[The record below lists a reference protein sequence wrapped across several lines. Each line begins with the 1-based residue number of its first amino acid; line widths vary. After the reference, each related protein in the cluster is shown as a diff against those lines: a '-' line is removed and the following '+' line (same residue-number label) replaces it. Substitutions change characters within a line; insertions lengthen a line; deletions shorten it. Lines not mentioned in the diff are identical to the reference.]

1 MRNGKARPQHRSVAP
16 VKAIKRERRAI
27 VECLHNAG
35 ANIDA
40 NALCIEVLTLEIEIG
55 NLIHRIDSPQTRV
68 ELDAV
73 DDLNSVSEPDMFWP
87 QVAVPIHNAPLLQA
101 IE

>member
-1 MRNGKARPQHRSVAP
+1 M
-16 VKAIKRERRAI
+16 
-27 VECLHNAG
+27 ECLHNAG
-35 ANIDA
+35 ANIGA

-55 NLIHRIDSPQTRV
+55 NLIQRIDSLQPCV

-73 DDLNSVSEPDMFWP
+73 NDLNIVSEPDMFRP
-87 QVAVPIHNAPLLQA
+87 QVAVPIDNAALLQA

>member
-1 MRNGKARPQHRSVAP
+1 M
-16 VKAIKRERRAI
+16 ERLR
-27 VECLHNAG
+27 NAG
-35 ANIDA
+35 ANITADA
-40 NALCIEVLTLEIEIG
+40 SRTEMLALEIEIG

>member
-1 MRNGKARPQHRSVAP
+1 M
-16 VKAIKRERRAI
+16 ERLR
-27 VECLHNAG
+27 NAG
-35 ANIDA
+35 ANITADA
-40 NALCIEVLTLEIEIG
+40 SRTELLALEIEIG
-55 NLIHRIDSPQTRV
+55 NFIHRIDSPQPRV

-87 QVAVPIHNAPLLQA
+87 QVAVPIDNAPLLQA

>member
-1 MRNGKARPQHRSVAP
+1 MRNGKARPQHRPVAP
-16 VKAIKRERRAI
+16 VKAIERERRAI

-35 ANIDA
+35 ANIGA

-55 NLIHRIDSPQTRV
+55 NLIQRIDSPQPCV

-73 DDLNSVSEPDMFWP
+73 NDLNPTS
-87 QVAVPIHNAPLLQA
+87 PIRP
-101 IE
+101 IVTI